1 MTWII
6 CTYCGSVVA
15 PDGPDG
21 LMPHLIAFHEESP
34 EAQLIMR
41 MLARLPLPELA
52 R

>member
-21 LMPHLIAFHEESP
+21 LFVHLLAWHPDS
-34 EAQLIMR
+34 ADARWIMR
-41 MLARLPLPELA
+41 ELARLPLPEPV